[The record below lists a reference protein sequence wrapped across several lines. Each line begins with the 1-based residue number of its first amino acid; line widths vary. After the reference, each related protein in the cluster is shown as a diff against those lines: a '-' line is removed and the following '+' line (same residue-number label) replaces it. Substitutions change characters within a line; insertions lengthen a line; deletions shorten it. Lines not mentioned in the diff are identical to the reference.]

1 MWERMVTFF
10 LTPVGWLTIYLV
22 GMNLGT
28 FAVYGVDKWKARHQ
42 RYRVPEKTL
51 FLLAILGGS
60 VGALGGMYAFHHKT
74 RHWYFHYG
82 IPLILLLQ
90 ILLPILAV
98 YLIK

>member
-1 MWERMVTFF
+1 MGERIAAFF
-10 LTPVGWLTIYLV
+10 LTPMGWLTIYLV
-22 GMNLGT
+22 VMNLVA
-28 FAVYGVDKWKARHQ
+28 FAVYGMDKWKARHQ

-60 VGALGGMYAFHHKT
+60 VGALAGMHIFHHKT
-74 RHWYFHYG
+74 RHWYFRYG

>member
-1 MWERMVTFF
+1 MGEKFAAFF
-10 LTPVGWLTIYLV
+10 LTPKGWLTIYLV
-22 GMNLGT
+22 VMNLVA
-28 FAVYGVDKWKARHQ
+28 FAVYGMDKWKARHQ

-60 VGALGGMYAFHHKT
+60 VGALAGMHIFHHKT